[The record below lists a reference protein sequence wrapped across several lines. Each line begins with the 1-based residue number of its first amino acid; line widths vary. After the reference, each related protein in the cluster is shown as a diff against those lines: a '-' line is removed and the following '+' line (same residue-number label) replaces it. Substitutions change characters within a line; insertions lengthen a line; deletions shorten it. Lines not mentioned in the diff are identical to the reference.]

1 MTKKPLY
8 GFLIR
13 PNTKLVKVLDQ
24 ADGTERSVDPF
35 DIVSSTGLLP
45 VTQGLDDDEE
55 GLGPEQEDDAAE
67 IQPVQQDERDGAHAR
82 HAQDHVRRAGGP
94 EPGAVPVLQEAVL
107 DAGRAAAAAAAV
119 VLPQPHQPPPR
130 RRPVVQYVADKDAD
144 SIVTI

>member
-24 ADGTERSVDPF
+24 ADETERSVDPF

-45 VTQGLDDDEE
+45 VTQDDDEE
-55 GLGPEQEDDAAE
+55 GPGPEQEDDAAE
-67 IQPVQQDERDGAHAR
+67 VQPVQQDERDGAHAR
-82 HAQDHVRRAGGP
+82 RAQDHGQRAGVP
-94 EPGAVPVLQEAVL
+94 EPGAGPVLQEAVL
-107 DAGRAAAAAAAV
+107 DAGQAAAAAAAV
-119 VLPQPHQPPPR
+119 VVPQPQQPPPR
-130 RRPVVQYVADKDAD
+130 RRPVVQYVTDKDAE